1 MSFGQLVPG
10 MQPMPVPQMQPN
22 QMMKMGMAA
31 IQQARGMQRPGQP
44 GQQGLLQ
51 RLLNPTTPPTDLGA
65 PGMAPNADP
74 SQMGM
79 LAKLFPALAGNSSMG
94 GMMPQAPQNI
104 LGSGPY

>member
-10 MQPMPVPQMQPN
+10 MQPMPIPQMQPN

-31 IQQARGMQRPGQP
+31 MQQARGMQRPGGQP
-44 GQQGLLQ
+44 PQGLLQ
-51 RLLNPTTPPTDLGA
+51 RLLNPTAPPTDLAA

-79 LAKLFPALAGNSSMG
+79 LAKLFPALAGG
-94 GMMPQAPQNI
+94 GMAQGGQMPMAPPNA
-104 LGSGPY
+104 LDGLY